1 MTEVQ
6 KKISD
11 MFEKTKFA
19 CLVAVKHSRVVFDF
33 RVMTKK
39 EFDEGWGKTH
49 SSGCVGGWHNVKKT
63 HRYVGVLTIKY
74 CGQYLHY
81 AVSHREPVFAAALVL
96 KYTLEKFNG
105 KKPDPMHQKIMRVHK
120 KFFDVVCEPPA
131 TTANPVV

>member
-49 SSGCVGGWHNVKKT
+49 SSGCVGGWNKVKKT

-131 TTANPVV
+131 TKEIHNV

>member
-1 MTEVQ
+1 MTEAQ

-49 SSGCVGGWHNVKKT
+49 SSGCVGGWHHVKKT

-131 TTANPVV
+131 TKEIHNV

>member
-39 EFDEGWGKTH
+39 EFDEGWGKAH
-49 SSGCVGGWHNVKKT
+49 SSGCVGGWHHVKKT

-120 KFFDVVCEPPA
+120 KFFDVVCEQPA
-131 TTANPVV
+131 TKEINTV

>member
-11 MFEKTKFA
+11 MFEHTKYA
-19 CLVAVKHSRVVFDF
+19 CHVAVKHSRVVFDF

-63 HRYVGVLTIKY
+63 HRFVGVLTIKY

-96 KYTLEKFNG
+96 KNTLAKFDG
-105 KKPDPMHQKIMRVHK
+105 KKPDPMHRKIMRVHK
-120 KFFDVVCEPPA
+120 KFFDVVCEQPA
-131 TTANPVV
+131 TKEIHTV

>member
-49 SSGCVGGWHNVKKT
+49 SSGCVGGWHHVKKT

-131 TTANPVV
+131 TKEIHYV

>member
-49 SSGCVGGWHNVKKT
+49 SSGCVGGWHHVKKT
-63 HRYVGVLTIKY
+63 HRFVGVLTIKY

-120 KFFDVVCEPPA
+120 KFFDVVCEPPD
-131 TTANPVV
+131 TRELI

>member
-49 SSGCVGGWHNVKKT
+49 SSGCVGGWNKVKKT

-120 KFFDVVCEPPA
+120 KFFDVVCEPPS
-131 TTANPVV
+131 TKEIHNV

>member
-49 SSGCVGGWHNVKKT
+49 SSGCVGGWHKVKKT
-63 HRYVGVLTIKY
+63 HRFVGVLTIKY

-105 KKPDPMHQKIMRVHK
+105 KKPYPMHQKIMRVHK

-131 TTANPVV
+131 TRELI